1 MKSHGL
7 HDVLQADGT
16 LDLHG
21 ALPRGLLNHLLN
33 HLLTLDAAIN
43 LGLKLEEPG
52 LDIMQLQLQ
61 LVLLVVTAPGE
72 VLSMELDPD
81 SDLE

>member
-21 ALPRGLLNHLLN
+21 ALPRGFLN

-43 LGLKLEEPG
+43 LGLNLEEPG

-72 VLSMELDPD
+72 VLSMELEPD